1 LNNSP
6 PKALSNNSNILI
18 LAIGYILIHLALRV
32 YFSQTLQVDDAEKI
46 ESAQHHPLAKF
57 EKNKLLK
64 QDV

>member
-1 LNNSP
+1 VVGGWDNLKVN
-6 PKALSNNSNILI
+6 L
-18 LAIGYILIHLALRV
+18 
-32 YFSQTLQVDDAEKI
+32 EKI